1 MTPLGNDLRPIVIVT
16 RRRMTK
22 STMMT
27 MTIKVILV
35 VIVVVLIVILLI
47 GPATRADRSGPA

>member
-1 MTPLGNDLRPIVIVT
+1 
-16 RRRMTK
+16 
-22 STMMT
+22 MMT

-35 VIVVVLIVILLI
+35 VIVVVLIIILLI